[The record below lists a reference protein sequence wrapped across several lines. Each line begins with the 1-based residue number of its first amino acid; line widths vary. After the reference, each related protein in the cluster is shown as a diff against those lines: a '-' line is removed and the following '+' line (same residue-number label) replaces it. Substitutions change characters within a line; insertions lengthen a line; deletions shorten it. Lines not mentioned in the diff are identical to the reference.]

1 VSSNVAATSPTMILS
16 SALAVGLYLTSTLLM
31 LRLNLPPA
39 ARPLITQ
46 ALEGTGFDFFERCFD
61 FMYLAAAGIT
71 GLYLYMT
78 RY

>member
-1 VSSNVAATSPTMILS
+1 MILS
-16 SALAVGLYLTSTLLM
+16 ASLLAGLYITSTLLM

-46 ALEGTGFDFFERCFD
+46 ALEGIEFDFFERCFD

-71 GLYLYMT
+71 GLYIYMT
-78 RY
+78 SM